1 VYNPAPELL
10 AHQQIDW
17 HNYIM
22 RYRKLD
28 NNGDM
33 TFGNQQADFYRDIPE
48 APAQA
53 VLTRLRL
60 WLGEWFL
67 DQTQGTP
74 YTQAVL
80 GMHTQN
86 TVDPVMRSQILNTT
100 GVTDIVS
107 YESLRDPDNRKLTIN
122 ATINTLY
129 GVTTVQG
136 VL

>member
-1 VYNPAPELL
+1 MELL
-10 AHQQIDW
+10 AHQQIDG

-28 NNGDM
+28 ENGDM
-33 TFGNQQADFYRDIPE
+33 TFGNQQADFYRDVPD

-53 VLTRLRL
+53 VMTRLRL
-60 WLGEWFL
+60 WLGEWFIN
-67 DQTQGTP
+67 QTEGTP

-86 TVDPVMRSQILNTT
+86 TVDPAMRSRILNTQ
-100 GVTDIVS
+100 GVTQITS
-107 YESLRDPDNRKLTIN
+107 YNSYRDPDTRRITIN
-122 ATINTLY
+122 ATIDTLY
-129 GVTTVQG
+129 GESTVQG